1 MPQSFKKTFVTPCK
15 VHNIRKNIYIRKN
28 YLITGTVYACI
39 IYLIKMFICEN
50 KTLGYTQFTV
60 RVFIT
65 AILRHQIS
73 YINSFAGT

>member
-1 MPQSFKKTFVTPCK
+1 MSQSFKKTFVTPFK
-15 VHNIRKNIYIRKN
+15 VHNIRKKIIRKN

-50 KTLGYTQFTV
+50 KALL
-60 RVFIT
+60 IT

-73 YINSFAGT
+73 YINSFAVT